1 MIWILIISAG
11 IITFLTRYS
20 MIAIVKKEYLTPK
33 VRFILSY
40 IPCAIFP
47 SIIFP
52 LIFLDPSGVF
62 MFQHNPRILAGTF
75 ALMVGIFTKN
85 IIATI
90 ISGLAVL
97 YLLNNF

>member
-1 MIWILIISAG
+1 MI
-11 IITFLTRYS
+11 S
-20 MIAIVKKEYLTPK
+20 MVKKEYLTPK
-33 VRFILSY
+33 IRFILSY

-52 LIFLDPSGVF
+52 LIFFDPSGVF
-62 MFQHNPRILAGTF
+62 MFQHNPRILAGAF

-85 IIATI
+85 MMATI

>member
-1 MIWILIISAG
+1 
-11 IITFLTRYS
+11 

-52 LIFLDPSGVF
+52 LIFLDSSGAF
-62 MFQHNPRILAGTF
+62 MFQHNPKILAGAF
-75 ALMVGIFTKN
+75 ALIVGIFTKN

-90 ISGLAVL
+90 TSGLAVL

>member
-33 VRFILSY
+33 VKFILSY

-62 MFQHNPRILAGTF
+62 MFQHNPRILAGAF

-90 ISGLAVL
+90 ISGLVVL